1 MTALV
6 RWSPERILTVRP
18 FFSPFSLIEEA
29 ESMAREAFETVYT
42 PMDLDMFEDGND
54 LVVKADLPGVSR
66 KGLDISIE
74 NDILTIKADK
84 SEETERK
91 ESSYYYHE
99 RDYGHFERCMTLP
112 SRVDAEKVTAN
123 LKNGVLE
130 IRMPKTE
137 VPETKKIEVT
147 VK

>member
-1 MTALV
+1 MATLV
-6 RWSPERILTVRP
+6 RWNPERVLTVRP
-18 FFSPFSLIEEA
+18 FFRPWSLIEEA
-29 ESMAREAFETVYT
+29 ETMARDAFETVY
-42 PMDLDMFEDGND
+42 PSMELDIFEEGND
-54 LVVKADLPGVSR
+54 LVVKADLPGIAR
-66 KGLDISIE
+66 KDLDISIE

-112 SRVDAEKVTAN
+112 SRVDPEKVTAH

-130 IRMPKTE
+130 IRLPKSE
-137 VPETKKIEVT
+137 VPETEVT